1 MNKRMTE
8 SLGGAGSHGS
18 QSPIM
23 SRSRRLLAAPAA
35 VALVLGMTACDDNR
49 AIGGDDPGPTTLI
62 ASATYA
68 STHPD
73 TDVSGRLAGLQRAID
88 HLRETTGSGWVGRQD
103 DVTGYLGELSGGRYA
118 AEQTAETAADAA
130 TTATAFLDEYAE
142 DLFGVPADA
151 VAVPETSETDADG
164 STILRAAQE
173 IAGVPVLDGGLVL
186 TVGGDDQQ
194 VRLNGVRGRMFPGL
208 DVVTD
213 PRLTPRLAKREA
225 IRLTQGAVKG
235 RPRLV
240 VLPRESGKL
249 AWEVN
254 VFAAGTSDAGVQ
266 LSDGYYYLDAVGG
279 ALLEVRPTTAE
290 LAAPAVFSKLLAQGS
305 PQVSRRLSQMMLASL
320 AAPKGQPVDVT
331 GTAPYLGQVTAKG
344 LRDNQGV
351 ALIDTTTPS
360 YNASTGRGGIY
371 TFTADGSSSNSAL
384 PGRQYV
390 EDSTQISD
398 PDAISAQ
405 KISRVVYDYYAS
417 IGRNSWD
424 GKGASMLSTVNF
436 SDGQFCNAF
445 FSSGLEQMVYGN
457 PCKGPTGEMQLVTL
471 DVTGHEVTHGVTS
484 STAGLNYT
492 GQSGALNES
501 FSDYFGNVI
510 GDRYYQR
517 DTATLGEDACQTANE
532 PQQLCSQN
540 PSGALA
546 TRYMLNGNTMDDYLN
561 VIDPPFRWTL
571 AVGRITDNGGVHLNS
586 AIWNNALWTI
596 RSQLAKI
603 DNQPGYQSKLA
614 RDFDLIVYYTLTRQ
628 LGPNSSMVD
637 AANAVEDTAVKAG
650 ADATIIRVAKEVFD
664 QSGLC
669 PGCYHPGPIAGD
681 IVSNKSQSEVSPVV
695 SGKNTAWINPLG
707 GPGTPSVSS
716 GLSSNPM
723 TYDIAWAGD
732 ALLTMELTNNGEA
745 VVLHEKGGKSTRL
758 DNLQEST
765 FTAGLA
771 GSEDGAA
778 WWTGEASTMSY
789 VDAKGKVSRVKIN
802 GLGGD
807 SVTAMATGGGTVAFG
822 TASGR
827 VGFWKPGTNEVAA
840 IGSMSGAVLALA
852 AYGDHVVA
860 VDGNQSADAFG
871 TDGSSTHLSDFA
883 FPFGAAANAEYA
895 VFPVAVDS
903 LPGGVSEAI
912 GGRMPDTDLYLYSFE
927 TNKIYSPLKERGQ
940 QGFPSI
946 SGDRLVW
953 QDGVFGGDDILE
965 VRLPSGL

>member
-1 MNKRMTE
+1 
-8 SLGGAGSHGS
+8 
-18 QSPIM
+18 M
-23 SRSRRLLAAPAA
+23 SRLRTRRLLAAPAV

-49 AIGGDDPGPTTLI
+49 SIGGDDPGPQTLI

-73 TDVSGRLAGLQRAID
+73 TDLSGRLAGLQRAINR
-88 HLRETTGSGWVGRQD
+88 LRESSGSGWVGRQD

-118 AEQTAETAADAA
+118 PDQADSEGDPDDAA
-130 TTATAFLDEYAE
+130 ATATAFLDEYAE
-142 DLFGVPADA
+142 DLFGVTADA
-151 VAVPETSETDADG
+151 VAVPTDGETDASG
-164 STILRAAQE
+164 SMVLRAPQE
-173 IAGVPVLDGGLVL
+173 IAGVPVLGGGLVL

-194 VRLNGVRGRMFPGL
+194 ARLNVVRGRVFPGL
-208 DVVTD
+208 DVSTD
-213 PRLTPRLAKREA
+213 PRITPRLARREA
-225 IRLTQGAVKG
+225 IRLTQGQVKG
-235 RPRLV
+235 QPRLV
-240 VLPRESGKL
+240 VLPRESGRL

-254 VFAAGTSDAGVQ
+254 VFAAGQSDAGVQ
-266 LSDGYYYLDAVGG
+266 LSDGLYYLDAVS
-279 ALLEVRPTTAE
+279 ADLLEVRPTTAE
-290 LAAPAVFSKLLAQGS
+290 LAAPSVYSKLLTKGS
-305 PQVSRRLSQMMLASL
+305 PKVSRRLSQMVLASL
-320 AAPKGQPVDVT
+320 EAPKGQPVDVT
-331 GTAPYLGQVTAKG
+331 GNAPYLGQVTAKG
-344 LRDNQGV
+344 LRGNQGV

-360 YNASTGRGGIY
+360 YNPASGKGGIY
-371 TFTADGSSSNSAL
+371 TFTANGSSSNSTL

-405 KISRVVYDYYAS
+405 KISRVVYDYYAN

-424 GKGASMLSTVNF
+424 GKGSSMVSTVNF
-436 SDGQFCNAF
+436 SDGEFCNAF
-445 FSSGLEQMVYGN
+445 FSSGLAQMVYGN
-457 PCKGPTGEMQLVTL
+457 PCEGPNGAMQLVTL

-517 DTATLGEDACQTANE
+517 DTATLGEDACADVTGPQTLCAANA
-532 PQQLCSQN
+532 
-540 PSGALA
+540 SGALA

-561 VIDPPFRWTL
+561 VIDPPFRWTI

-603 DNQPGYQSKLA
+603 DNQPGYQSRLA
-614 RDFDLIVYYTLTRQ
+614 GDFDLIVYYALTHQ

-650 ADATIIRVAKEVFD
+650 ADATIVRVAKEVFD

-669 PGCYHPGPIAGD
+669 PGCYDPGPIAGN
-681 IVSNKSQSEVSPVV
+681 IVSNKSQSEVSPIV
-695 SGKNTAWINPLG
+695 SGKNIAWINPVG
-707 GPGTPSVSS
+707 GPGAPSVSS

-732 ALLTMELTNNGEA
+732 ALVAMELTDNGEA
-745 VVLHEKGGKSTRL
+745 VVLHQKGGKTTKL
-758 DNLQEST
+758 DNLQFST
-765 FTAGLA
+765 FIAGLG

-778 WWTGEASTMSY
+778 WWTAENGTMSY

-802 GLGGD
+802 GVG
-807 SVTAMATGGGTVAFG
+807 SATITAMAAGGGTVGFG
-822 TASGR
+822 TDDGR
-827 VGFWKPGTNEVAA
+827 VGFWKPGTNEVAQ
-840 IGSMSGAVLALA
+840 IGTMSGAVLSVA
-852 AYGDHVVA
+852 AFGDHVVA
-860 VDGNQSADAFG
+860 IDGKQSADSFG
-871 TDGSSTHLSDFA
+871 TDGSATHLSDFA
-883 FPFGAAANAEYA
+883 FPFGAAASAEYA

-912 GGRMPDTDLYLYSFE
+912 GGRMPDTDLYLYSFA
-927 TNKIYSPLKERGQ
+927 TNKIYNPLKERGQ
-940 QGFPSI
+940 QGFPSL
-946 SGDRLVW
+946 SGNRLVW
-953 QDGVFGGDDILE
+953 QDGVFGGDDIME